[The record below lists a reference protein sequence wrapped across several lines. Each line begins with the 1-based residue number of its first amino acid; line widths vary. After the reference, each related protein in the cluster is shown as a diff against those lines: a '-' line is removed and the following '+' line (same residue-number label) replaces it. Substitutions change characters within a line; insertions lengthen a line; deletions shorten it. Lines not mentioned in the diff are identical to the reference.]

1 MKEKGGKSPSPS
13 QQDLLQPL
21 TCCSQANVD
30 AVPLEFTAALGL
42 WHNELTALMQV
53 GDDSGEV
60 VITAATEQ
68 KSTKLRKSYLPPRN

>member
-1 MKEKGGKSPSPS
+1 MRWGVKE
-13 QQDLLQPL
+13 QDRLL
-21 TCCSQANVD
+21 TCSSQANIH

-42 WHNELTALMQV
+42 WHNELAALMQV

-68 KSTKLRKSYLPPRN
+68 KSTKFRKSYLPPRN